1 MRHIVSARQFTTED
15 LGAIFERTDYMRE
28 HSQDMEQR
36 RLLMGSH
43 AGRIMTALFYE
54 PSTRTRLSFV
64 SAAKRLGM
72 HVIETENAAEFSSAS
87 KGETIEDSTRV
98 VAGYSDLVVMRH
110 KENGAASRA
119 ANVSHVPVINAGDGT
134 GEHPTQALLDL
145 YTIENKKKTLSGL
158 HVVVGGDLKHGR
170 TARSL
175 TQLMTLY
182 PDNHFS
188 FVSTP
193 DLRMGDDVKSYV
205 LDSGNTFSETAD
217 MYEPLPTA
225 DVVYWTRMQTERH
238 EPGSQR
244 SLDYVIGE
252 RALSLMQQDA
262 IVMHPLPRVGEID
275 PMVDSDERAVYFEQA
290 QNGLYVRMALLDML
304 MPEEAGLAA

>member
-1 MRHIVSARQFTTED
+1 MRHIVSARQFSTKE
-15 LGAIFERTDYMRE
+15 LSAIFDRTDYMRDR
-28 HSQDMEQR
+28 SQDMGQR
-36 RLLMGSH
+36 RALLSSH
-43 AGRIMTALFYE
+43 AGQIMTALFYE

-72 HVIETENAAEFSSAS
+72 HVIETENAAEFSSAA

-98 VAGYSDLVVMRH
+98 VAGYSDLIVMRH

-119 ANVSHVPVINAGDGT
+119 AAVSEVPVINAGDGT

-188 FVSTP
+188 FVSTD
-193 DLRMGDDVKSYV
+193 DLKMGDDIKKYV
-205 LDSGNTFSETAD
+205 LDSGNSFSETDD

-238 EPGSQR
+238 GSGVQR
-244 SLDYVIGE
+244 GLDFVIGE

-262 IVMHPLPRVGEID
+262 IIMHPLPRVGEID
-275 PMVDSDERAVYFEQA
+275 PAIDGDERAVYFEQA

-304 MPEEAGLAA
+304 MSEEMGLAA